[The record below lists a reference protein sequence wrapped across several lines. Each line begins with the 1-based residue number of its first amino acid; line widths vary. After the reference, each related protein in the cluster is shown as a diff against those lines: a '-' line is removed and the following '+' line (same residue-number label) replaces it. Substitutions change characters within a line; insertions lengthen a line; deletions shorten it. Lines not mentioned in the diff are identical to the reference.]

1 MIRSAK
7 CGATVKQNKIG
18 RISAGSQRYRCF
30 VCNCKYTPHKKP
42 YGQSPEVRRQ
52 AIRMDVDGMNLRRI
66 DRHLGLHHQTVA
78 EWVKAH
84 AAELPAAPMP
94 EKVDTAEMD
103 ESFTFIEHKK
113 T

>member
-1 MIRSAK
+1 
-7 CGATVKQNKIG
+7 
-18 RISAGSQRYRCF
+18 
-30 VCNCKYTPHKKP
+30 
-42 YGQSPEVRRQ
+42 
-52 AIRMDVDGMNLRRI
+52 MNLRRI